1 MLSIPRPRRLGSS
14 FFSRSPRL
22 RALAAAAIALAF
34 LAGIAAAPDASALT
48 VLPRD
53 FDALVA
59 QAETVFKGTV
69 TGQESAWTGEGQ
81 NRHIV
86 TRVTFQ
92 VLETYKGIAASSQT
106 LEFLGGTVDDKTLLV
121 PGMPKFSVGETA
133 VLFAVGNGQQI
144 CPLVGAYQGRF
155 QVRRD
160 ATTAREHIYTHD
172 GRPVT
177 DTARI
182 GAETAAVTADAR
194 TGSTRAAGQPALLA
208 DTFRERIIETLR
220 ERRARNLP
228 EVAREE

>member
-1 MLSIPRPRRLGSS
+1 MLSIPRPRRLGLP
-14 FFSRSPRL
+14 FFSGASRL
-22 RALAAAAIALAF
+22 RALLAACLAF
-34 LAGIAAAPDASALT
+34 VLSGIAAAPAASALT

-53 FDALVA
+53 FETLVA

-69 TGQESAWTGEGQ
+69 VGQESAWTGEGQ

-92 VLETYKGIAASSQT
+92 VLETYKGVAASSQT
-106 LEFLGGTVDDKTLLV
+106 LEFLGGTVDGQTLLV
-121 PGMPKFSVGETA
+121 PGMPRFSIGETA

-160 ATTAREHIYTHD
+160 PATAREQIYTHD

-182 GAETAAVTADAR
+182 GAEAATTDR
-194 TGSTRAAGQPALLA
+194 TGSSTQAAAAAQPPMLA
-208 DTFRERIIETLR
+208 ETFRERIAETLR
-220 ERRARNLP
+220 DRRARSLP
-228 EVAREE
+228 EVARED